1 MDLLTTYRRS
11 VEAWVLTVSKA
22 DAWGKPTPCTGWNVR
37 ELINH
42 VVGEDRWTAPLVQG
56 QTIADVGDALEGDL
70 LGDDPKEAART
81 AAAEAVDTVARKL
94 PDGGSV
100 HLSYG
105 EEDIGEYVRQL
116 VADHLVHGWDLAAAT
131 GHDRILDPDVV
142 AETAAW
148 YRDREEMYRSAGAV
162 AARPKSAT
170 SRNAQAELLIAF
182 GRDPDWNPPSA
193 SAVSGQSS

>member
-37 ELINH
+37 ELVNH
-42 VVGEDRWTAPLVQG
+42 VVGEAMDRSLVQG
-56 QTIADVGDALEGDL
+56 RTIADVGDALEGDL

-105 EEDIGEYVRQL
+105 EEDVGEYRPS
-116 VADHLVHGWDLAAAT
+116 T
-131 GHDRILDPDVV
+131 GR
-142 AETAAW
+142 
-148 YRDREEMYRSAGAV
+148 RSPGA
-162 AARPKSAT
+162 RRGPCRGHRTRSH
-170 SRNAQAELLIAF
+170 
-182 GRDPDWNPPSA
+182 P
-193 SAVSGQSS
+193 